1 MSAAASAGFDRRS
14 SALPLAATFGL
25 HLLLVLCWLGR
36 PVPRLPGDVAP
47 AVVSML
53 IPVPLPKL
61 VGPVPDSP
69 ARSSAPARTAPV
81 TVARPAPASTPPAP
95 AEAPSSPE
103 AITPAEPA
111 PPAPH
116 TEAGE
121 DLLRGA
127 RKQAGIIDRELR
139 GGKSGVPRQADTP
152 WGRFRA
158 GLEAAHIDRSHSTVT
173 ESITGPDGV
182 TIYRIRQGDKV
193 FCRATGS
200 VAAPM
205 PGRTEGAVLAGAGR
219 FDNLGKSGTGGSID
233 CPSGERD
240 WVTR

>member
-14 SALPLAATFGL
+14 SVLPLAATFAL

-53 IPVPLPKL
+53 IPLPLPKP
-61 VGPVPDSP
+61 VRPVPDSP
-69 ARSSAPARTAPV
+69 ARPSAPARAAPV

-158 GLEAAHIDRSHSTVT
+158 GLEAAHIDRSRSTVT

>member
-14 SALPLAATFGL
+14 SVLPLAATFGL

-61 VGPVPDSP
+61 VRPVPDSP
-69 ARSSAPARTAPV
+69 ARPSAPARTAPV

-158 GLEAAHIDRSHSTVT
+158 GLEAAHIDRSRSTVT

-219 FDNLGKSGTGGSID
+219 FDNLGKSGTGGSVN